1 MPFNVRLLLGG
12 ILEVGHK
19 AVPTTVE
26 PLRLVLEFL
35 GRRLLQ
41 NFRLN
46 GEPLN
51 IVAMRSE
58 SKSQKAASQC
68 QKEYRSMKKIM

>member
-1 MPFNVRLLLGG
+1 MSVHLTLSSLELRPFRVSLFDQCLINVRLLLGG
-12 ILEVGHK
+12 ILEVGPK
-19 AVPTTVE
+19 AVLITVE

-46 GEPLN
+46 GNP
-51 IVAMRSE
+51 
-58 SKSQKAASQC
+58 
-68 QKEYRSMKKIM
+68 